1 MFSGKMVE
9 RRGWVD
15 LFLSN
20 LLTMF
25 RHFRKYTRDA
35 TRKSGKYSPYR
46 APGQRSSMSAYV
58 RLHRERGGSF
68 SERKEQKN
76 DR

>member
-1 MFSGKMVE
+1 MFSGKVVE

-20 LLTMF
+20 VLIMF
-25 RHFRKYTRDA
+25 RHFHKYTRDA

-46 APGQRSSMSAYV
+46 APGQTSSMSAYV

-68 SERKEQKN
+68 SEWKEQKN
-76 DR
+76 YR